1 MNRYKE
7 PPSATRNDQEPSSQ
21 EVIQSMH
28 RLQPIGTDPARIEE
42 LERENAR
49 LQLLVAELLI
59 KNHQLRT
66 SE

>member
-7 PPSATRNDQEPSSQ
+7 PPSVTRNDQEPSSQ

-28 RLQPIGTDPARIEE
+28 RRQPNGTDPARVEE

-49 LQLLVAELLI
+49 LQMLVAELLI
-59 KNHQLRT
+59 KNQQLRRAD
-66 SE
+66 